1 MATLN
6 LGRVRLHFRGN
17 FADLDGETLLYYD
30 CVTHAGSL
38 WVKYTETPEV
48 AFTADIG
55 GTFPS
60 RDSANWLKIASGMTF
75 VGAWEANK
83 IYHQG
88 EVVKDGESSY
98 VALQEIPSNRNRPN
112 AEWGANT
119 GYWYPLV
126 EGIGNYQPDWNGSTG
141 LGVGQFVHFQ
151 GTLWISVE
159 PVAPGETPTTNPEKF
174 DPISSGI
181 NPEGVWDAATYYDF
195 RDAVQ
200 FHGNS
205 YICVNEAGTNVQPI
219 NATTGVLEADWKLL
233 TTGINFV
240 GPLDV
245 AAADGYYPGDA
256 VSYTDKVWA
265 VVTKTFT
272 GETPDTDPAK
282 FSLMI
287 TSGGAGD
294 VYMSQLLDTDVSGV
308 TDGSILQYEAGF
320 WTARNVINTNVG
332 ALTLDAGSY

>member
-48 AFTADIG
+48 ASTADVG

-60 RDSANWLKIASGMTF
+60 RDSANWLKITEGITF
-75 VGAWEANK
+75 TGEWVPNR

-88 EVVKDGESSY
+88 EVAKDGESSY
-98 VALQEIPSNRNRPN
+98 VALQEVPGNRNTPGT
-112 AEWGANT
+112 EYGANT

-126 EGIGNYQPDWNGSTG
+126 EGIGNYQPDWDGTTALAG
-141 LGVGQFVHFQ
+141 GQFVFFQ
-151 GTLWISVE
+151 GSLWITRA

-174 DPISSGI
+174 DPVSSGI
-181 NPEGVWDAATYYDF
+181 NPEGTWDAATYYDY

-205 YICVNEAGTNVQPI
+205 YIVTNEAGTSVQPI
-219 NATTGVLEADWKLL
+219 NAATGALEADWQLL
-233 TTGINFV
+233 TTGFHYE
-240 GPLDV
+240 GPLDETYV
-245 AAADGYYPGDA
+245 DGYYPGDGVA
-256 VSYTDKVWA
+256 FNDQVWA
-265 VVTKTFT
+265 VVQRAFT
-272 GETPDTDPAK
+272 GETPTTHPAK

-287 TSGGAGD
+287 TAGAAGD
-294 VYMSQLLDTDVSGV
+294 VYMNQILDVDVSSLA
-308 TDGSILQYEAGF
+308 DGALLQYDSGL
-320 WTARNVINTNVG
+320 WTARNVIETNIG
-332 ALTLDAGSY
+332 SLTIDAGTY